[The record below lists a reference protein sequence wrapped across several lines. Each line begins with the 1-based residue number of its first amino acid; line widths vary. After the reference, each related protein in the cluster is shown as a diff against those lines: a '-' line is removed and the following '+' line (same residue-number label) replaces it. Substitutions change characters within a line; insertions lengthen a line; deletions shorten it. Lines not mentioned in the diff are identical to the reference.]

1 MQQDMT
7 NSFLKGIFN
16 FRERERL
23 LKFILPQKMKLDWE
37 EHPVSLSGAGPYHDA
52 WLMKYF
58 DFPGSQKISLVKS
71 FPQIFNL
78 CVHQNMAERGICQYK
93 IESMIARYLSTE
105 VRQPGLES

>member
-37 EHPVSLSGAGPYHDA
+37 EHPVSLSGGRALSRRLAHEIF
-52 WLMKYF
+52 WLSRLSKDLF
-58 DFPGSQKISLVKS
+58 SKIFSS
-71 FPQIFNL
+71 DI
-78 CVHQNMAERGICQYK
+78 
-93 IESMIARYLSTE
+93 
-105 VRQPGLES
+105 